1 MCVRVCVC
9 VCVCLCMCVCM
20 CVCMYVDS
28 AALRWAV
35 LCCAVL
41 CWVSRGG
48 GGGGQNSACGCGY
61 VRGNGGVG
69 SAGRRVSGDCVGG
82 CRTVG
87 GRALGF
93 HFVMLANVLL
103 ASSLSSSSS
112 SSLLN
117 GVRNECVCGGG
128 VHSGCQIRFS
138 GDRREEVHKVRTGR
152 PEEPKHMPKP
162 YCGLR
167 RLPPAHTR
175 ACTCTHAHAH
185 ARAHMHAHANSRT
198 PTTYTHTHTQVVD
211 PRFSVILTL
220 IADRRLI
227 RSKAFSPPAHPRG
240 CAKARTESRQVNAR
254 ESHACTRI
262 ASLESGV
269 CANLAS
275 SA

>member
-1 MCVRVCVC
+1 MDYDKASRRRQ
-9 VCVCLCMCVCM
+9 
-20 CVCMYVDS
+20 
-28 AALRWAV
+28 ARTRPARARTNIARTHAHRALRTNALMHAGAHERCV
-35 LCCAVL
+35 ANVAAGRRQLACHDAQA
-41 CWVSRGG
+41 RGG
-48 GGGGQNSACGCGY
+48 GKEATKGG
-61 VRGNGGVG
+61 GNGGVG

-117 GVRNECVCGGG
+117 GVRNECVCVGG

-198 PTTYTHTHTQVVD
+198 PTTYTHTHT
-211 PRFSVILTL
+211 PRWLTR
-220 IADRRLI
+220 A
-227 RSKAFSPPAHPRG
+227 SP
-240 CAKARTESRQVNAR
+240 
-254 ESHACTRI
+254 
-262 ASLESGV
+262 
-269 CANLAS
+269 S
-275 SA
+275 S